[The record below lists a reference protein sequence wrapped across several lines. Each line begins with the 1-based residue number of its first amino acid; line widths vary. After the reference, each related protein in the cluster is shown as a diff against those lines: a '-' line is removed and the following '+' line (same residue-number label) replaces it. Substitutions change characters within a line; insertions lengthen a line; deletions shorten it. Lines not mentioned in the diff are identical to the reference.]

1 MYVQQIIRVVKVGCI
16 ILIALLILACI
27 QKYEDFKSVSNKL
40 TSNVIDL
47 ENDEHAKYMDTDVRD
62 KYMWKYYCTAN

>member
-1 MYVQQIIRVVKVGCI
+1 M
-16 ILIALLILACI
+16 ALLILACI

-47 ENDEHAKYMDTDVRD
+47 EKDEHAKYMDTDVRD
-62 KYMWKYYCTAN
+62 KYM